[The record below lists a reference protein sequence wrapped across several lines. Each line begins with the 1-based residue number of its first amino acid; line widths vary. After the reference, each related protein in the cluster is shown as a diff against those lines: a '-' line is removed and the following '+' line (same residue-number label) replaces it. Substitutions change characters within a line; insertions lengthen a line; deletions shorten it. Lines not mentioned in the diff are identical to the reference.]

1 MLKEEVLDM
10 KKSVTEMHKNLESES
25 TFELNL
31 LHEVKQ
37 SAKRWFIISII
48 LLIALVGTNVAWL
61 VYELSFDTVY
71 EGETTT
77 VDGGNGMTTYLENSN
92 AGDINNGANN

>member
-25 TFELNL
+25 TFALNL

-48 LLIALVGTNVAWL
+48 LLVALVGTNVAWL
-61 VYELSFDTVY
+61 IYESQFETVVDT
-71 EGETTT
+71 EQTI
-77 VDGGNGMTTYLENSN
+77 D
-92 AGDINNGANN
+92 DINNTDNTNFTQNMY

>member
-10 KKSVTEMHKNLESES
+10 KKSVTEIHKNLESES
-25 TFELNL
+25 TFALNL

-48 LLIALVGTNVAWL
+48 LLVALVGTNVAWL
-61 VYELSFDTVY
+61 IYESQFETVVDT
-71 EGETTT
+71 EQTI
-77 VDGGNGMTTYLENSN
+77 D
-92 AGDINNGANN
+92 DINNTDNTNFTQNMY

>member
-1 MLKEEVLDM
+1 M

-25 TFELNL
+25 TFALNL